1 MSLKMEKIFQLQ
13 GYRVQ
18 APSCPKSNF
27 TGGQSLSLQVS
38 RFQPYMPPESKT
50 TSVQSLRIQGS
61 SCTEFKC
68 PIVQNPRDQSPR
80 MQSPSIQ
87 TIRPE
92 SSFSGMPF
100 QISVLFIATGF
111 VAMFCNN
118 IETSLSKL
126 LIQSTNYLINQ

>member
-1 MSLKMEKIFQLQ
+1 MEKIFYLQ

-18 APSCPKSNF
+18 APSRPKSKF
-27 TGGQSLSLQVS
+27 PGGQSLSLQVP
-38 RFQPYMPPESKT
+38 RFQPYMPPEPKSA
-50 TSVQSLRIQGS
+50 SVQSLRIEGS

-68 PIVQNPRDQSPR
+68 PIVQNPRDQSSR

-100 QISVLFIATGF
+100 
-111 VAMFCNN
+111 
-118 IETSLSKL
+118 
-126 LIQSTNYLINQ
+126 